1 MKAELTAHINAKFS
15 FLHDKNLLIAI
26 SGGIDSVV
34 LTHLFHKLNFKISLA
49 HCNFSLRGKES
60 NEDEEF
66 VKELGAKLQITTYS
80 IKFETEEYATEKGI
94 STQMA
99 ARDLRYDWFQKIAKE
114 NNINYIITAHQ
125 KDDVLETFI
134 INFTRGT
141 GLDGL
146 TGIPEIQGNIVRP
159 FMIFSRNDIL
169 VYATRKKIQ
178 WREDRT
184 NSSIRYVRNK
194 IRHKI
199 VPVLKELNPNLLETF
214 YNTLENLKGSQ
225 QIVKDSIQHVK
236 EKITKIHKNE
246 LHFSIDEL
254 KKLSNPKIYLFEI
267 LKEYDFT
274 EWNDVADLLD
284 CQSGKQV
291 FSKTHRLLKDRE
303 VLILSDRL
311 KQEETDFFEIPE
323 NTTEIN
329 GPIALKFETAI
340 IPFDTKNHQ
349 NKVLE
354 ELIFDDKNTISID
367 FDNIKFPLI
376 LRKWQ
381 KGDFFF
387 PIGLNGKK
395 KVSKFFKDEKCSLLD
410 KENTWLLYS
419 KNEIVWVVGKRMDDR
434 FKVTKS
440 TSKILKISLKTGDRR
455 PKLGVEKV

>member
-1 MKAELTAHINAKFS
+1 MKAELIEHINAKFS

-66 VKELGAKLQITTYS
+66 VKELGEKLAVQTHT
-80 IKFETEEYATEKGI
+80 IKFDTGAYAEENGI

-114 NNINYIITAHQ
+114 NNIDYIITGHQ
-125 KDDVLETFI
+125 KDDVLETFL

-159 FMIFSRNDIL
+159 FMIFTRNEIL
-169 VYATRKKIQ
+169 VYATKKKIE

-194 IRHKI
+194 IRHKV
-199 VPVLKELNPNLLETF
+199 VPVLKELNPNLLDTF

-225 QIVKDSIQHVK
+225 QIVKDRIQNVK
-236 EKITKIHKNE
+236 EKITKIHKKE
-246 LHFSIDEL
+246 AHFSIPEL

-267 LKEYDFT
+267 LKDYGFT

-303 VLILSDRL
+303 ALILSDML
-311 KQEETDFFEIPE
+311 QQENIDSVEIQE

-329 GPIALKFETAI
+329 APISLKFETVT

-367 FDNIKFPLI
+367 FDKIEFPLL
-376 LRKWQ
+376 LRKWH

-387 PIGLNGKK
+387 PIGMNGKK
-395 KVSKFFKDEKCSLLD
+395 KVGKFFKDEKLSLID
-410 KENTWLLYS
+410 KENSWLLCS
-419 KNEIVWVVGKRMDDR
+419 KNEIVWVIGKRMDDR
-434 FKVTKS
+434 YKVTKT
-440 TSKILKISLKTGDRR
+440 TSKILKIS
-455 PKLGVEKV
+455 PKYDPDSYRD

>member
-1 MKAELTAHINAKFS
+1 MKTELIEHINTKFS

-34 LTHLFHKLNFKISLA
+34 LTHLFHKLKFTISLA

-66 VKELGAKLQITTYS
+66 VKSLGEKLQITTYS
-80 IKFETEEYATEKGI
+80 NKFETEAYATEKGI

-99 ARDLRYDWFQKIAKE
+99 ARELRYNWFQKIAKE
-114 NNINYIITAHQ
+114 NNIDYIITGHQ
-125 KDDVLETFI
+125 KDDVLETFL

-159 FMIFSRNDIL
+159 FMIFTRNEIL
-169 VYATRKKIQ
+169 VYATKKKIL

-194 IRHKI
+194 IRHKV
-199 VPVLKELNPNLLETF
+199 VPVLKELNPNLLDTF
-214 YNTLENLKGSQ
+214 YNTLDNLKGSQ
-225 QIVKDSIQHVK
+225 QIVKDCIQNVK
-236 EKITKIHKNE
+236 EKATKTHKNE
-246 LHFSIDEL
+246 LHFSIPEL
-254 KKLSNPKIYLFEI
+254 KKLGNPKIYLFEI
-267 LKEYDFT
+267 LKEYSFT
-274 EWNDVADLLD
+274 QWNDIADLLD

-291 FSKTHRLLKDRE
+291 FSKTHRLLKDRD
-303 VLILSDRL
+303 VLILSKIL
-311 KQEETDFFEIPE
+311 QKEEIERFEFPE
-323 NTTEIN
+323 NTAEIKT
-329 GPIALKFETAI
+329 PINLKFESTD

-349 NKVLE
+349 NK
-354 ELIFDDKNTISID
+354 IFDELVFDDNTTISID
-367 FDNIKFPLI
+367 FNKIEFPLI

-381 KGDFFF
+381 KGDYFF

-395 KVSKFFKDEKCSLLD
+395 KVGKFFKDEKLSLIA
-410 KENTWLLYS
+410 KENAWLLCS
-419 KNEIVWVVGKRMDDR
+419 KNEIIWVVGKRMDDR

-440 TSKILKISLKTGDRR
+440 TSKILKISH
-455 PKLGVEKV
+455 

>member
-1 MKAELTAHINAKFS
+1 MKAALQEHINAKFS
-15 FLHDKNLLIAI
+15 FLYDKNLLIAI

-34 LTHLFHKLNFKISLA
+34 LTHLLYKLNFTISLA

-66 VKELGAKLQITTYS
+66 VIALGEKLQIPTYS
-80 IKFETEEYATEKGI
+80 IKFETEEYAKEKGI

-99 ARDLRYDWFQKIAKE
+99 ARDLRYDWFQKIANEK
-114 NNINYIITAHQ
+114 NIDYIITAHQ
-125 KDDVLETFI
+125 KDDVLETFL
-134 INFTRGT
+134 INLTRGT

-159 FMIFSRNDIL
+159 FMIFTRNEIL
-169 VYATRKKIQ
+169 VYAAKRKIE

-194 IRHKI
+194 IRHKV
-199 VPVLKELNPNLLETF
+199 VPVLKELNPNLLDTF

-225 QIVKDSIQHVK
+225 QIVKDRIQNVK
-236 EKITKIHKNE
+236 EKITKIHKKE
-246 LHFSIDEL
+246 LHFSIPEI

-267 LKEYDFT
+267 LKEYGFT
-274 EWNDVADLLD
+274 EWNDVADLLE

-303 VLILSDRL
+303 MLILSDIL
-311 KQEETDFFEIPE
+311 EQEEIDSFEIFE
-323 NTTEIN
+323 NTTEIKV
-329 GPIALKFETAI
+329 PIALKFETNT

-367 FDNIKFPLI
+367 FDNIEFPLM

-395 KVSKFFKDEKCSLLD
+395 KVSKFFKDEKLSLID
-410 KENTWLLYS
+410 KENVWLLCS
-419 KNEIVWVVGKRMDDR
+419 NNEIVWVVGKRMDDR
-434 FKVTKS
+434 FKVTKT
-440 TSKILKISLKTGDRR
+440 TSKILKIDQL
-455 PKLGVEKV
+455 

>member
-1 MKAELTAHINAKFS
+1 MKAELKEHINAKFS
-15 FLHDKNLLIAI
+15 FLYDKNLLIAI

-34 LTHLFHKLNFKISLA
+34 LTHLLHKLNFKISLA

-60 NEDEEF
+60 NEDETF
-66 VKELGAKLQITTYS
+66 VRELGEKLKVQTHT
-80 IKFETEEYATEKGI
+80 IKFETEAYAEEKGI

-99 ARDLRYDWFQKIAKE
+99 ARDLRYGWFQKIAKE
-114 NNINYIITAHQ
+114 NNIDYIITGHQ
-125 KDDVLETFI
+125 KDDVLETFF
-134 INFTRGT
+134 INLTRGT

-169 VYATRKKIQ
+169 VYAAKKKIL

-199 VPVLKELNPNLLETF
+199 IPVLKELNPNLLDTF
-214 YNTLENLKGSQ
+214 HNTLENLKGSQ
-225 QIVKDSIQHVK
+225 QIVKDRIQNVK
-236 EKITKIHKNE
+236 EKMIKIHKNE

-267 LKEYDFT
+267 LKEYGFT
-274 EWNDVADLLD
+274 EWNDVADLLE

-303 VLILSDRL
+303 VLILSEIL
-311 KQEETDFFEIPE
+311 QQEEIERFEIFE
-323 NTTEIN
+323 NTVEIN
-329 GPIALKFETAI
+329 LPIPLKFETI
-340 IPFDTKNHQ
+340 TIPFDTKNHQ

-354 ELIFDDKNTISID
+354 ELIFDDKNTISVD
-367 FDNIKFPLI
+367 FDKVEFPLV
-376 LRKWQ
+376 LRKRQ

-395 KVSKFFKDEKCSLLD
+395 KVSKFFKDEKCSLID
-410 KENTWLLYS
+410 KENTWLLCS
-419 KNEIVWVVGKRMDDR
+419 KNDIVWVLGMRLDDR
-434 FKVTKS
+434 FKVTKT
-440 TSKILKISLKTGDRR
+440 TSKILKISPIPIAIGTE
-455 PKLGVEKV
+455 V

>member
-1 MKAELTAHINAKFS
+1 MKAELKEHINAKFS
-15 FLHDKNLLIAI
+15 FLYDKNLLIAI

-34 LTHLFHKLNFKISLA
+34 LTHLLHKLHFKISLA

-66 VKELGAKLQITTYS
+66 VKELGEKLEVQTHT
-80 IKFETEEYATEKGI
+80 IKFETEAYAEEKGI

-99 ARDLRYDWFQKIAKE
+99 ARDLRYSWFQKIAKE
-114 NNINYIITAHQ
+114 NNIDYIVTGHQ
-125 KDDVLETFI
+125 KDDVLETFF
-134 INFTRGT
+134 INLTRGT

-159 FMIFSRNDIL
+159 FMLFSRNDIL
-169 VYATRKKIQ
+169 IYAAKKKIL

-199 VPVLKELNPNLLETF
+199 IPVLKELNPNLLETF

-225 QIVKDSIQHVK
+225 QIVKDRVQNVK
-236 EKITKIHKNE
+236 EKMTKIHKNE

-254 KKLSNPKIYLFEI
+254 KNLSNPKIYLFEI
-267 LKEYDFT
+267 LKEYGFT
-274 EWNDVADLLD
+274 EWNDVADLLE

-291 FSKTHRLLKDRE
+291 LSKTHRLLKDRE
-303 VLILSDRL
+303 VLILSEIL
-311 KQEETDFFEIPE
+311 QQKEIEHFEIFE

-329 GPIALKFETAI
+329 VPIALKFETI
-340 IPFDTKNHQ
+340 TIPFDTKNHQ

-367 FDNIKFPLI
+367 FDNLEFPLI
-376 LRKWQ
+376 FRKRQ

-395 KVSKFFKDEKCSLLD
+395 KVSKFFKDEKLSLID
-410 KENTWLLYS
+410 KENAWLLCS
-419 KNEIVWVVGKRMDDR
+419 KNDIVWVVGMRLDDR

-440 TSKILKISLKTGDRR
+440 TSKILKIT
-455 PKLGVEKV
+455 V

>member
-1 MKAELTAHINAKFS
+1 MRAELQEHINAKFS
-15 FLHDKNLLIAI
+15 FLYDKNLLIAI

-34 LTHLFHKLNFKISLA
+34 LTRLLHKLNFKISLA

-66 VKELGAKLQITTYS
+66 VKELGKKLAVQTYT
-80 IKFETEEYATEKGI
+80 IKFETEAYAEEKGI

-114 NNINYIITAHQ
+114 NNIDYIITGHQ
-125 KDDVLETFI
+125 KDDVLETFF
-134 INFTRGT
+134 INLTRGT

-159 FMIFSRNDIL
+159 FMIFSRNEIM

-225 QIVKDSIQHVK
+225 QIVKDRIQNVK
-236 EKITKIHKNE
+236 EKMTKIHKNE

-267 LKEYDFT
+267 LKDYGFT
-274 EWNDVADLLD
+274 EWNDVADLLE

-303 VLILSDRL
+303 VLILSEIL
-311 KQEETDFFEIPE
+311 QQEKIERFEITE
-323 NTTEIN
+323 NSTEIN
-329 GPIALKFETAI
+329 VPIALKFETNTI
-340 IPFDTKNHQ
+340 TFDTKNHQ

-367 FDNIKFPLI
+367 FDNIEFPLI
-376 LRKWQ
+376 LRKRQ

-395 KVSKFFKDEKCSLLD
+395 KVSKFFKDEKCSLID
-410 KENTWLLYS
+410 KENTWILCS
-419 KNEIVWVVGKRMDDR
+419 KNDIVWVVGMRLDDR
-434 FKVTKS
+434 FKVTKT
-440 TSKILKISLKTGDRR
+440 TSKILKISH
-455 PKLGVEKV
+455 

>member
-1 MKAELTAHINAKFS
+1 MKAELIEHINAKFS
-15 FLHDKNLLIAI
+15 FLYDKNLLIAI

-34 LTHLFHKLNFKISLA
+34 LTHLLHKLHFTISLA

-66 VKELGAKLQITTYS
+66 VKELGEKLEIQTHT
-80 IKFETEEYATEKGI
+80 IKFDTEAYAEEKGI

-114 NNINYIITAHQ
+114 NNIDYIITGHQ
-125 KDDVLETFI
+125 KDDVLETFL
-134 INFTRGT
+134 INLTRGT

-159 FMIFSRNDIL
+159 FMIFTRNEIL
-169 VYATRKKIQ
+169 VYAAKKKIE

-194 IRHKI
+194 IRHKV
-199 VPVLKELNPNLLETF
+199 VPILKELNPNLLDTF

-225 QIVKDSIQHVK
+225 QIVKDRIQNVK
-236 EKITKIHKNE
+236 EKITKRHKNE
-246 LHFSIDEL
+246 LHFNIDDL

-267 LKEYDFT
+267 LKEYGFT
-274 EWNDVADLLD
+274 QWNDVADLLEG
-284 CQSGKQV
+284 QSGKQV
-291 FSKTHRLLKDRE
+291 FSKTHRLIKDRE
-303 VLILSDRL
+303 VLILSEIL
-311 KQEETDFFEIPE
+311 QQEKTDYFEITE
-323 NTTEIN
+323 NTAEIN
-329 GPIALKFETAI
+329 MPIALKFETI
-340 IPFDTKNHQ
+340 TIPFDTKNHQ

-354 ELIFDDKNTISID
+354 EIIFDDKNTISID
-367 FDNIKFPLI
+367 FDHIEFPLI

-395 KVSKFFKDEKCSLLD
+395 KVSKFFKDEKLSLTE
-410 KENTWLLYS
+410 KENVWLLCT

-440 TSKILKISLKTGDRR
+440 TSKILKIAQGDRD
-455 PKLGVEKV
+455 

>member
-1 MKAELTAHINAKFS
+1 MKAELIDHINAKFS
-15 FLHDKNLLIAI
+15 FLQDKNLLIAI

-34 LTHLFHKLNFKISLA
+34 LTHLLHKLHFKISLA

-66 VKELGAKLQITTYS
+66 VKALGEKLQIQTYT
-80 IKFETEEYATEKGI
+80 IKFETEAYAEEKGI

-99 ARDLRYDWFQKIAKE
+99 ARDLRYGWFQKIAEE
-114 NNINYIITAHQ
+114 NNIDYIITGHQ
-125 KDDVLETFI
+125 KDDVLETFL

-159 FMIFSRNDIL
+159 FMIFTRNQIL
-169 VYATRKKIQ
+169 VYAAKKKIE

-194 IRHKI
+194 IRHKV
-199 VPVLKELNPNLLETF
+199 VPVLIELNPNLLETF
-214 YNTLENLKGSQ
+214 HNTLENLKGSQ
-225 QIVKDSIQHVK
+225 QIVKDRIQNVK
-236 EKITKIHKNE
+236 EKITKIHNNE
-246 LHFSIDEL
+246 VHFSILEL

-267 LKEYDFT
+267 LKEYGFT

-303 VLILSDRL
+303 VLILSDL
-311 KQEETDFFEIPE
+311 LQQENLDNFEISE
-323 NTTEIN
+323 NTSEIN
-329 GPIALKFETAI
+329 VPIALKLETVT

-367 FDNIKFPLI
+367 FDKIEFPLL

-387 PIGLNGKK
+387 PIGMNGKK
-395 KVSKFFKDEKCSLLD
+395 KVGKFFKDEKCSLID
-410 KENTWLLYS
+410 KENAWLLCS
-419 KNEIVWVVGKRMDDR
+419 KNDIIWVVGKRMDDR

-440 TSKILKISLKTGDRR
+440 TSKILKIS
-455 PKLGVEKV
+455 PNSES

>member
-1 MKAELTAHINAKFS
+1 MRTELQEHINTKFS
-15 FLHDKNLLIAI
+15 FLYDKNLLIAI

-34 LTHLFHKLNFKISLA
+34 LTHLLHKLHFKISLA

-66 VKELGAKLQITTYS
+66 VKELGEKLAVQTHT
-80 IKFETEEYATEKGI
+80 IKFDTVAYAEEKGI

-99 ARDLRYDWFQKIAKE
+99 ARDLRYSWFQKIAKE
-114 NNINYIITAHQ
+114 NNIDYIITGHQ
-125 KDDVLETFI
+125 KDDVLETFF
-134 INFTRGT
+134 INLTRGT

-169 VYATRKKIQ
+169 IYAAKKKIL

-214 YNTLENLKGSQ
+214 FNTLENLKGSQ
-225 QIVKDSIQHVK
+225 QIVKDRIQNVK
-236 EKITKIHKNE
+236 EKITKIHKKE
-246 LHFSIDEL
+246 LHFNIDEL

-267 LKEYDFT
+267 LKEYGFT

-303 VLILSDRL
+303 VLILSEIL
-311 KQEETDFFEIPE
+311 QQEEIERFEIFE
-323 NTTEIN
+323 NTADIN
-329 GPIALKFETAI
+329 VPIALKFETI
-340 IPFDTKNHQ
+340 TIPFDTKNHQ

-354 ELIFDDKNTISID
+354 EILFDDKNTISVD
-367 FDNIKFPLI
+367 FDKVEFPLV
-376 LRKWQ
+376 LRKRQ

-395 KVSKFFKDEKCSLLD
+395 KVSKFFKDEKLSLID
-410 KENTWLLYS
+410 KENTWLLCS
-419 KNEIVWVVGKRMDDR
+419 KNDIVWVVGMRLDDR
-434 FKVTKS
+434 FKVTKT
-440 TSKILKISLKTGDRR
+440 TSKILKISPKTE
-455 PKLGVEKV
+455 V

>member
-1 MKAELTAHINAKFS
+1 MKSELQEHINAKFS

-34 LTHLFHKLNFKISLA
+34 LTHLLHKLKFTVSLA
-49 HCNFSLRGKES
+49 HCNFMLRGKES

-66 VKELGAKLQITTYS
+66 VKELGEKLKIQTHT
-80 IKFETEEYATEKGI
+80 IKFETEAYAEENGI

-99 ARDLRYDWFQKIAKE
+99 ARDLRYSWFQKIAQE
-114 NNINYIITAHQ
+114 NNIDYIITGHQ
-125 KDDVLETFI
+125 KDDVLETFF
-134 INFTRGT
+134 INLTRGT

-159 FMIFSRNDIL
+159 FMIFSRNEIL
-169 VYATRKKIQ
+169 VHAAKKKIL

-199 VPVLKELNPNLLETF
+199 IPVLKELNPNLLETF
-214 YNTLENLKGSQ
+214 YNTLENVKGSQ
-225 QIVKDSIQHVK
+225 QIVKDRIQNVK
-236 EKITKIHKNE
+236 EKITKTHKNE

-267 LKEYDFT
+267 LKEYGFT
-274 EWNDVADLLD
+274 EWNDVADLLE

-303 VLILSDRL
+303 MLILSEML
-311 KQEETDFFEIPE
+311 KQEEIERFEISE

-329 GPIALKFETAI
+329 LPIVLKFETI
-340 IPFDTKNHQ
+340 DIPFDTKNHQ

-367 FDNIKFPLI
+367 FNHIEFPLI
-376 LRKWQ
+376 LRKRQ

-387 PIGLNGKK
+387 PIGLHGKK
-395 KVSKFFKDEKCSLLD
+395 KVSKFFKDEKLSLID
-410 KENTWLLYS
+410 KENAWLLCS
-419 KNEIVWVVGKRMDDR
+419 KNDIIWVVGMRLDDR
-434 FKVTKS
+434 FKVTKT
-440 TSKILKISLKTGDRR
+440 TSKILKISPKTE
-455 PKLGVEKV
+455 V

>member
-1 MKAELTAHINAKFS
+1 MRTELQEHINTKFS
-15 FLHDKNLLIAI
+15 FLYDKNLLIAI

-34 LTHLFHKLNFKISLA
+34 LTYLLHKLHFKISLA

-66 VKELGAKLQITTYS
+66 VKELGEKLAVQTHT
-80 IKFETEEYATEKGI
+80 IKFDTGAYAEEKGI

-99 ARDLRYDWFQKIAKE
+99 ARDLRYDWFQKIALE
-114 NNINYIITAHQ
+114 NNIDYIVTGHQ
-125 KDDVLETFI
+125 KDDVLETFF
-134 INFTRGT
+134 INLTRGT

-159 FMIFSRNDIL
+159 FMIFSRNEIM

-225 QIVKDSIQHVK
+225 QIVKDRIQNVK
-236 EKITKIHKNE
+236 EKMTKIHKNE

-267 LKEYDFT
+267 LKEYGFT
-274 EWNDVADLLD
+274 EWNDVADLLE

-303 VLILSDRL
+303 VLILSEIL
-311 KQEETDFFEIPE
+311 QQEEIERFDIFE

-329 GPIALKFETAI
+329 VPIALKFETNT
-340 IPFDTKNHQ
+340 IPFDSKNHQ

-354 ELIFDDKNTISID
+354 ELIFDNKNTISID
-367 FDNIKFPLI
+367 FDILEFPLI
-376 LRKWQ
+376 LRKRQ

-395 KVSKFFKDEKCSLLD
+395 KVSKFFKDEKLSLID
-410 KENTWLLYS
+410 KENAWLLCS
-419 KNEIVWVVGKRMDDR
+419 KKNDIVWVVGMRLDDR
-434 FKVTKS
+434 FKVTKN
-440 TSKILKISLKTGDRR
+440 TSKILKIS
-455 PKLGVEKV
+455 PKSEDGSRESEG

>member
-1 MKAELTAHINAKFS
+1 MKAELQEHINAKFS
-15 FLHDKNLLIAI
+15 FLYDKNLLIAI

-34 LTHLFHKLNFKISLA
+34 LTHLLHKLHFKISLA

-66 VKELGAKLQITTYS
+66 VKELGEKLAVQTHT
-80 IKFETEEYATEKGI
+80 IKFETEAYAEEKGI

-99 ARDLRYDWFQKIAKE
+99 ARDLRYSWFQKIAKE
-114 NNINYIITAHQ
+114 NNIDYIITGHQ
-125 KDDVLETFI
+125 KDDVLETFF
-134 INFTRGT
+134 INLTRGT

-169 VYATRKKIQ
+169 VYAAKKKIL

-214 YNTLENLKGSQ
+214 FNTLENLKGSQ
-225 QIVKDSIQHVK
+225 QIVKDRIQNVK
-236 EKITKIHKNE
+236 EKMTKIHKNE

-267 LKEYDFT
+267 LKEYSFT
-274 EWNDVADLLD
+274 EWNDVADLLE

-303 VLILSDRL
+303 VLILSEIL
-311 KQEETDFFEIPE
+311 QQEEIERFEIFE

-329 GPIALKFETAI
+329 VPIALKFETI
-340 IPFDTKNHQ
+340 MIPFDTKNHQ
-349 NKVLE
+349 HKVLE

-367 FDNIKFPLI
+367 FDNIEFPLI
-376 LRKWQ
+376 LRKRQ

-395 KVSKFFKDEKCSLLD
+395 KVSKFFKDEKLSLID
-410 KENTWLLYS
+410 KENTWLLCS
-419 KNEIVWVVGKRMDDR
+419 KNDIVWVVGMRLDDR
-434 FKVTKS
+434 FKVTKT
-440 TSKILKISLKTGDRR
+440 TSKILKISH
-455 PKLGVEKV
+455 